1 MVGVALGSMDGVTL
15 GEGVNGAAVGSG
27 VANVGESVGESVGTG
42 PGGVPSKLVMS
53 FCPLKFLWSRMV
65 TPFAT
70 SE

>member
-1 MVGVALGSMDGVTL
+1 MDGVALGSMDGVAL

-27 VANVGESVGESVGTG
+27 VANVGESVGTG
-42 PGGVPSKLVMS
+42 PGGVPSKVVMS
-53 FCPLKFLWSRMV
+53 FCPSKFLWSRMV